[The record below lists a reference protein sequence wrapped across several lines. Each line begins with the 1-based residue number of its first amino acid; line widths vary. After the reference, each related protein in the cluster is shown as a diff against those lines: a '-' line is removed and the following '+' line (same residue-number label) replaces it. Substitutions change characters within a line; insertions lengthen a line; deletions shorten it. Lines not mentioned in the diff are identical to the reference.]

1 MLTVTAQANR
11 PTAPQPQLLAR
22 RPLAHVPSWRLHA
35 ASLFAS
41 EPSGP
46 FSFWPRAGEAAKAA
60 PQQPARGKKAEKPA
74 TPPAQASLDTFEAD
88 APVGAPRFRSAL
100 EQVRSSLANRWSCCG
115 DDSAGGGGGLNA
127 AGDVGCHSHW
137 PPLADRP
144 PHPPPGPPLPA
155 QVSIYTSE
163 QAYMH
168 RND

>member
-1 MLTVTAQANR
+1 MLTVTPQASL
-11 PTAPQPQLLAR
+11 PTAPPPQLLSR

-74 TPPAQASLDTFEAD
+74 AAPTQSLDTFEPD

-100 EQVRSSLANRWSCCG
+100 EQVRSGLTNQWLERV
-115 DDSAGGGGGLNA
+115 AGL
-127 AGDVGCHSHW
+127 GCRRQ
-137 PPLADRP
+137 L
-144 PHPPPGPPLPA
+144 
-155 QVSIYTSE
+155 
-163 QAYMH
+163 
-168 RND
+168 